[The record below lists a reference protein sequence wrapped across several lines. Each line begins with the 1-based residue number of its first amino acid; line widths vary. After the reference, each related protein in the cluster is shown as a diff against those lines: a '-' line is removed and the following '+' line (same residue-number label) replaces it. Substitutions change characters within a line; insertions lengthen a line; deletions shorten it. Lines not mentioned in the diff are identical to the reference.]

1 MTDTPNVGKDMEELE
16 FYYSL
21 DFKMLQSLENILES
35 LIKLDIHIAYDT
47 VPATSLGHL
56 PKRNENTCAYKDIS
70 THMYTIALFSCY
82 L

>member
-1 MTDTPNVGKDMEELE
+1 MAVPLIDKHVAQLSVWCIEWMENVTIT
-16 FYYSL
+16 
-21 DFKMLQSLENILES
+21 LENILES
-35 LIKLDIHIAYDT
+35 LIKLDIHTPYDT

-70 THMYTIALFSCY
+70 THMFIIALFSCY